1 MPEITAD
8 IACTLD
14 LPVHCASC
22 GLHKSADSWCLSE
35 DVDSRTLE
43 ELSDAPTILVVAPP
57 PRKQDDKIG
66 RIMTGPP
73 GDFLREFLAHLDCK
87 WVIMPATRCYAGKND
102 IDGLDIIPTSKQLTY
117 CASNY
122 LPYIASTY
130 SPSVIVCLGHHALR
144 AVMGDDC
151 PATINAALKSSF
163 RPDHLGGKTWVLAT
177 YDPVNH
183 TSGRKDL
190 RDDYFKVFLKA
201 EELAR
206 RDYVTEVPF
215 SYLAYEDST
224 SALRKLDEFIDR
236 ESVYFDVEVSQ
247 CDLDPDKK
255 TMWHPGSRLLSCSLT
270 FPYHTQESASGHGI
284 AYDTIVLHGDA
295 LNATVIRKAIANKY
309 VVAHN
314 LKYDAN
320 ALYRFLDVCVF
331 TEAKGYKDTIF
342 DFYLRDQAKMGNSL
356 KQLSEDM
363 LGAVKWDSK
372 IWDHID
378 SRNNEIRRQMAAAN
392 RANGKIIRNIR
403 KVIDK
408 LPEGPRKASWIK
420 MLENPPT
427 EIRDGFSYI
436 TIPMHP
442 FQGKLPPF
450 TPVPLQNADFGDV
463 PLADLLPYNARDT
476 YWDARLGEE
485 VIPRFAE
492 AERANPDTVDFLLR
506 SSYALAR
513 IERKGLPF
521 DKKRML
527 ALRAATAA
535 KIEQLTSLLLKQ
547 PEVHEALRLMQ
558 EGSKNP
564 PALITPDMLNV
575 KSFIFYEALVQSTG
589 APTPEKTPS
598 GRLSSS
604 KDVLKELAGVN
615 PLVEDKDKTRRHWI
629 FTYFLA
635 LRQARDMISKFIN
648 SYLGYLVKDE
658 LGMDR
663 IHTDFR
669 LTRVEGAGRGSGAD
683 DMEGGAGCVT
693 GDTLIWTDFGLLPIS
708 SFFNGTEK
716 DGQFVPAA
724 LGLPVYDVE
733 SGKLLPYSAD
743 ATYKHQSDTY
753 SITTELGL
761 TLTGTPN
768 HPVLTKDGW
777 KRLDTILVGD
787 RVSSPLHIP
796 TPQRPYVTLEGYS
809 HQFRTNSVRVTFP
822 SVLDENLGRFLG
834 YYQADGSQRG
844 NNGCRSIRI
853 NNSSEEIL
861 EDVKSILFSLFSV
874 ECKIVRTS
882 DNEKYIYTPSA
893 ITDFINYH
901 FDLQC
906 GVESKT
912 IPDKIKRS
920 PDSVIWSYLG
930 GLSQDSHYYRD
941 RPRIRM
947 ITCNEQSVIFTHQFL
962 LSQGI
967 ICSLTEGTSSIGIS
981 PRRTEKKTPTK
992 HHYKQFKLTISGI
1005 AAIHAAR
1012 RINSVAYK
1020 HRSAL
1025 AKWDNLPTIIPNPN
1039 VLVRDGIA
1047 WPRVKSIRHNPAMTD
1062 VYDLHVPK
1070 YHSFIA
1076 GGIVNHNTGRLS
1088 SSSPNLQNLPGN
1100 DAFKSCIIAPPGKL
1114 FLECDFSTGEPVI
1127 LTHVA
1132 GIQKWK
1138 EVFEEGIDLYKYIS
1152 TQIPFLKCPTLE
1164 SVTPEVRKEIKT
1176 ETLAIMYDEQAVS
1189 FARRT
1194 GIPELQAIEFFKQ
1207 FTSAFP
1213 EIDVWKQ
1220 AVKASVARG
1229 EMLTTLFG
1237 RKRSFQLKGDHG
1249 FDNGVLRQAIN
1260 FPIQSSL
1267 SDITLW
1273 KLYEVFQWI
1282 DSWDVADKIHP
1293 VNTVHDSIWF
1303 EVDHKEGLELVQ
1315 AISEIMQD
1323 MTTLP
1328 FKMEIPLRIS
1338 FKIGRDLGHMKEYKT
1353 WDSLAEAWDKA

>member
-1 MPEITAD
+1 MSKMVFTAPDEVSRPE
-8 IACTLD
+8 ACST
-14 LPVHCASC
+14 C
-22 GLHKSADSWCLSE
+22 GLYASAETWCLSE
-35 DVDSRTLE
+35 VVDARELPELE
-43 ELSDAPTILVVAPP
+43 GAPTIMVVAPP
-57 PRKQDDKIG
+57 PRKQDDTLG
-66 RIMTGPP
+66 RITTGPP
-73 GDFLREFLAHLDCK
+73 GEFLREFLNHLECR
-87 WVIMPATRCYAGKND
+87 WVLLTATRCYAGRNEGDGTD
-102 IDGLDIIPTSKQLTY
+102 ISPTPAQLEACTDH
-117 CASNY
+117 Y
-122 LPYIASTY
+122 LLNAVRQY
-130 SPSVIVCLGHHALR
+130 SPRVLVCLGQQ
-144 AVMGDDC
+144 
-151 PATINAALKSSF
+151 AALAALGGECPSTVHAAVKLSL
-163 RPDHLGGKTWVLAT
+163 RPDRLGGDTWVLVT
-177 YDPVNH
+177 YDPINH
-183 TSGRKDL
+183 TSGRRDL
-190 RDDYFKVFLKA
+190 REDYFRVFTKA
-201 EELAR
+201 EELAKR
-206 RDYVTEVPF
+206 EHLVEPPF
-215 SYLAYEDST
+215 TFTACEDRVD
-224 SALRKLDEFIDR
+224 ALRLLDSFNGVR
-236 ESVYFDVEVSQ
+236 RVYFDVEVSQ
-247 CDLDPDKK
+247 CNLDPDKK
-255 TMWHPGSRLLSCSLT
+255 TMWHPNARLLSCSLT
-270 FPYHTQESASGHGI
+270 YPAGDATYSN
-284 AYDTIVLHGDA
+284 IVLHGDA
-295 LNATVIRKAIANKY
+295 LDSTVLRKALAGKHVI
-309 VVAHN
+309 AHN

-320 ALYRFLDVCVF
+320 ALYRFLDLCVF
-331 TEAKGYKDTIF
+331 KESESVGDTIF

-356 KQLSEDM
+356 KQLAEDM
-363 LGAVKWDSK
+363 FGAARWDSG
-372 IWDHID
+372 IWKSID
-378 SRNNEIRRQMAAAN
+378 VRNAELRKQMTAAN
-392 RANGKIIRNIR
+392 RANNKIIREIR
-403 KVIDK
+403 KIINR
-408 LPEGPRKASWIK
+408 LPEGPKKAKWIK
-420 MLENPPT
+420 LLDNPPV
-427 EIRDGFSYI
+427 EVRDGFSYI
-436 TIPMHP
+436 TIPLHS
-442 FQGKLPPF
+442 FRGRIPPF
-450 TPVPLQNADFGDV
+450 HPVPLQNADFGDI
-463 PLADLLPYNARDT
+463 PLDELLPYNARDT
-476 YWDARLGEE
+476 YWTARLGEE
-485 VIPRFAE
+485 VIPRFSEAE
-492 AERANPDTVDFLLR
+492 AADPDTVQMLLR
-506 SSYALAR
+506 SSEALAR
-513 IERKGLPF
+513 IERVGLPF
-521 DKKRML
+521 DGKRMD
-527 ALRAATAA
+527 ALRIATVR
-535 KIEQLTSLLLKQ
+535 KIEQLTALLLDQ
-547 PEVHEALRLMQ
+547 PEVQNALRMVHAARRKD
-558 EGSKNP
+558 GSGP
-564 PALITPDMLNV
+564 IHADLLNV
-575 KSFIFYEALVQSTG
+575 KSFIFYEALIKTTE
-589 APTPEKTPS
+589 APVPPKTDS

-604 KDVLKELAGVN
+604 KDVLKELAGIN
-615 PLVEDKDKTRRHWI
+615 PLVADKDKTRRHWI

-635 LRQARDMISKFIN
+635 LRQARDMVSKFID
-648 SYLGYLVKDE
+648 SYRDYLVEDE
-658 LGMDR
+658 HGITR

-669 LTRVEGAGRGSGAD
+669 LTRVEGSGRGAGAD
-683 DMEGGAGCVT
+683 SLDGGAGCVT

-708 SFFNGTEK
+708 SFFSGTEK
-716 DGQFVPAA
+716 EGQFVPAA

-743 ATYKHQSDTY
+743 ATYKHRSDTY

-787 RVSSPLHIP
+787 RVASPLHIP
-796 TPQRPYVTLEGYS
+796 TSERPYVTLEGYS

-834 YYQADGSQRG
+834 YYQADGSQHG

-930 GLSQDSHYYRD
+930 GLAQDSHYYRD

-947 ITCNEQSVIFTHQFL
+947 ITCNEPSAIFTHQFL

-1005 AAIHAAR
+1005 TAIHAAR

-1088 SSSPNLQNLPGN
+1088 SSNPNLQNLPGN
-1100 DAFKSCIIAPPGKL
+1100 EAFKSCIVAPPGKL

-1127 LTHVA
+1127 LAHVA

-1138 EVFEEGIDLYKYIS
+1138 EVFEDGIDLYKYIS
-1152 TQIPFLKCPTLE
+1152 TQIPFLQCPTLE

-1194 GIPELQAIEFFKQ
+1194 GIPELQAIEFFRQ
-1207 FTSAFP
+1207 FASAFP
-1213 EIDVWKQ
+1213 EIDAWKQ
-1220 AVKASVARG
+1220 DVKARVARG
-1229 EMLTTLFG
+1229 EMITTLFG
-1237 RKRSFQLKGDHG
+1237 RKRSFTLKGDHRY
-1249 FDNGVLRQAIN
+1249 DNEVLRQSIN
-1260 FPIQSSL
+1260 FPIQSTL
-1267 SDITLW
+1267 SDVTLW

-1338 FKIGRDLGHMKEYKT
+1338 FKIGRDLGHTKEYKT

>member
-1 MPEITAD
+1 MSEITTD
-8 IACTLD
+8 IACTRS
-14 LPVHCASC
+14 LPVHCVDC
-22 GLHKSADSWCLSE
+22 GLHRAADSWCLSE

-102 IDGLDIIPTSKQLTY
+102 VDGLDIIPTSRQLDY

-130 SPSVIVCLGHHALR
+130 SPSVIVCLGYHALR

-356 KQLSEDM
+356 KQLAEDM

-408 LPEGPRKASWIK
+408 LPEGPKKASWIK

-463 PLADLLPYNARDT
+463 PLADLLSYNARDT

-575 KSFIFYEALVQSTG
+575 KSFIFYEALIRSTE

-604 KDVLKELAGVN
+604 KDVLKELAGIN

-648 SYLGYLVKDE
+648 SYIGYLVKDE

-683 DMEGGAGCVT
+683 DMEGGAG
-693 GDTLIWTDFGLLPIS
+693 
-708 SFFNGTEK
+708 
-716 DGQFVPAA
+716 
-724 LGLPVYDVE
+724 
-733 SGKLLPYSAD
+733 
-743 ATYKHQSDTY
+743 
-753 SITTELGL
+753 
-761 TLTGTPN
+761 
-768 HPVLTKDGW
+768 
-777 KRLDTILVGD
+777 
-787 RVSSPLHIP
+787 
-796 TPQRPYVTLEGYS
+796 
-809 HQFRTNSVRVTFP
+809 
-822 SVLDENLGRFLG
+822 
-834 YYQADGSQRG
+834 
-844 NNGCRSIRI
+844 
-853 NNSSEEIL
+853 
-861 EDVKSILFSLFSV
+861 
-874 ECKIVRTS
+874 
-882 DNEKYIYTPSA
+882 
-893 ITDFINYH
+893 
-901 FDLQC
+901 
-906 GVESKT
+906 
-912 IPDKIKRS
+912 
-920 PDSVIWSYLG
+920 
-930 GLSQDSHYYRD
+930 
-941 RPRIRM
+941 
-947 ITCNEQSVIFTHQFL
+947 
-962 LSQGI
+962 
-967 ICSLTEGTSSIGIS
+967 
-981 PRRTEKKTPTK
+981 
-992 HHYKQFKLTISGI
+992 
-1005 AAIHAAR
+1005 
-1012 RINSVAYK
+1012 
-1020 HRSAL
+1020 
-1025 AKWDNLPTIIPNPN
+1025 
-1039 VLVRDGIA
+1039 
-1047 WPRVKSIRHNPAMTD
+1047 
-1062 VYDLHVPK
+1062 
-1070 YHSFIA
+1070 
-1076 GGIVNHNTGRLS
+1076 TGRLS
-1088 SSSPNLQNLPGN
+1088 SSPNVQNLPGN
-1100 DAFKSCIIAPPGKL
+1100 EAFKSCIIAPPGKL

-1127 LTHVA
+1127 LAHVA

-1152 TQIPFLKCPTLE
+1152 TQIPFLQCPTLE

-1194 GIPELQAIEFFKQ
+1194 GIPELHAIEFFKQ

-1213 EIDVWKQ
+1213 EIDAWKQ

-1229 EMLTTLFG
+1229 EILTTLFG

-1273 KLYEVFQWI
+1273 KLYEIFQWI

-1315 AISEIMQD
+1315 AIAEIMQD

-1353 WDSLAEAWDKA
+1353 WEGLADAWDKA